1 MLNKIFLQGRLVA
14 DPELRH
20 TQSGVA
26 VATFRMAVDRDI
38 KDRETGE
45 RKADF
50 INIVAWRSTAEFVS
64 RFFTKGRMAIVEGR
78 LQVRE
83 YTDRDGN
90 RRYATEVVAD
100 NIYFGDSKRDSDS
113 QGSYAAPNAFSA
125 PAQSY
130 AAPYADSYA
139 APSAPAAPASI
150 TSRRLEGFIPPMAY
164 TGRGVS
170 LQISRTKEA
179 PFPAR
184 CGLHPVS

>member
-26 VATFRMAVDRDI
+26 VATFRMAVDRDF

-100 NIYFGDSKRDSDS
+100 NIYFGDSKRDNDS
-113 QGSYAAPNAFSA
+113 ATPPGAAMTRPRLTAS
-125 PAQSY
+125 
-130 AAPYADSYA
+130 
-139 APSAPAAPASI
+139 PAATALPPAATPPRPGRATPPPPRWISLPI
-150 TSRRLEGFIPPMAY
+150 SPMMTESSRSKGILLTTFILSY
-164 TGRGVS
+164 
-170 LQISRTKEA
+170 
-179 PFPAR
+179 
-184 CGLHPVS
+184 